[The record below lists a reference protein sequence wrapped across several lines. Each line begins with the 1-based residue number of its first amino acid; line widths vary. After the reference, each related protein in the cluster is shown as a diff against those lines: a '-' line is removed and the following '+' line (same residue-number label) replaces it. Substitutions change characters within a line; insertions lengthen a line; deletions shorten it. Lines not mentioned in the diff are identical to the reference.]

1 MADEP
6 APARPADAARRLL
19 LYHFGR
25 LQLPTVRVAVA
36 SFDGHI
42 RRAHLLYQDKEE
54 RPVPWAEFLDGLY
67 AVDWY
72 LCVGCLEGQ
81 SPAWDALFAL
91 RTGRSDCLLVD
102 ALRARAVRLYPR
114 DDEKQDSAVAEF
126 WSQLLVAE
134 REGALPV
141 LERYDGQRPLAP
153 WLIRVFQNLHLS
165 KLRPGHKLQA
175 LPDDDLAMPL
185 PDRKD
190 ARWHEAFC
198 RAAREWIGTLTDDER
213 LILGLRLRYRLS
225 QREVASLLEIHEGNV
240 GRRTDKLRERC
251 LDRIGERLRADGWTG
266 DDLEGFVLTEMGEL
280 LMDDPRLSADQL
292 AHLLQAKGRR
302 LPDALSAG

>member
-1 MADEP
+1 MADAH

-19 LYHFGR
+19 LYHFCR
-25 LQLPTVRVAVA
+25 LQLPLVRVAPA
-36 SFDGHI
+36 AFERHLERT
-42 RRAHLLYQDKEE
+42 RRLYQEKEQ
-54 RPVPWAEFLDGLY
+54 RPVPWAEYLDGLY
-67 AVDWY
+67 PVDWF
-72 LCVGCLEGQ
+72 LCTGCLDGQ
-81 SPAWDALFAL
+81 KTAWDALFAL

-114 DDEKQDSAVAEF
+114 DEEKQDSAVTEF
-126 WSQLLVAE
+126 WSQLLVAD
-134 REGALPV
+134 REGSLPV

-165 KLRPGHKLQA
+165 KLRPGVKPHA
-175 LPDDDLAMPL
+175 LPEDDLAMPL
-185 PDRKD
+185 PERKD

-225 QREVASLLEIHEGNV
+225 QREVAALLEIHEGNV

-251 LDRIGERLRADGWTG
+251 LERIGEQLRAEGWTG
-266 DDLEGFVLTEMGEL
+266 DDLAGFVLTEMGEL
-280 LMDDPRLSADQL
+280 LMDDPRLTADHL
-292 AHLLQAKGRR
+292 ARLLQAKGRS
-302 LPDALSAG
+302 LPESLSAG

>member
-1 MADEP
+1 MAD
-6 APARPADAARRLL
+6 AHAARRLL

-25 LQLPTVRVAVA
+25 LQLPAVRVAPA
-36 SFDGHI
+36 AFDGHL
-42 RRAHLLYQDKEE
+42 RRAYALFQGKNE
-54 RPVPWAEFLDGLY
+54 RPVPWPEFLDGLY
-67 AVDWY
+67 PVDWY

-81 SPAWDALFAL
+81 APAWDALFAL

-114 DDEKQDSAVAEF
+114 DDEKQDSAVTEF

-134 REGALPV
+134 REGSLPV

-165 KLRPGHKLQA
+165 RLRPGHKLHA

-185 PDRKD
+185 PERTD

-198 RAAREWIGTLTDDER
+198 RATRDWIGTLTDDER

-225 QREVASLLEIHEGNV
+225 QRDVAGLLEIHEGNV

-251 LDRIGERLRADGWTG
+251 LERIGERLRADGWTG

-280 LMDDPRLSADQL
+280 LMDDPRLTADQL
-292 AHLLQAKGRR
+292 ARLLQARGRR